1 MYEISKDLM
10 VNENVQF
17 DAGIHSGV
25 TIEKISYENVK
36 NDGTGKNILAFHFKG
51 SRGETFRHVEWPIEE
66 SDANLESKVANMGK
80 RIKHILSKFV
90 PEESIVIGNVNSFE
104 EYANEVILIAGTAY
118 KGRTFEIKLLLNDSD
133 KLCFPKYV
141 GFIAKEAGTLK
152 LRKDEKIVKSIPT
165 NVEEISTF
173 TTDAF

>member
-1 MYEISKDLM
+1 MYGISKDLA

-25 TIEKISYENVK
+25 IIDKITYESASK
-36 NDGTGKNILAFHFKG
+36 DGNGKFVLAFHFKG
-51 SRGETFRHVEWPIEE
+51 SKGETFRHLEWPIEE

-90 PEESIVIGNVNSFE
+90 PEESIVIGNVSSFE
-104 EYANEVILIAGTAY
+104 EYANEVIRLAGTAY
-118 KGRTFEIKLLLNDSD
+118 QGKTFEIKLLLNDSD

-141 GFIAKEAGTLK
+141 GFIAKDAGTLK
-152 LRKDEKIVKSIPT
+152 ISNTEKISKSVPT
-165 NVEEISTF
+165 GLGEISAF
-173 TTDAF
+173 ATDAF